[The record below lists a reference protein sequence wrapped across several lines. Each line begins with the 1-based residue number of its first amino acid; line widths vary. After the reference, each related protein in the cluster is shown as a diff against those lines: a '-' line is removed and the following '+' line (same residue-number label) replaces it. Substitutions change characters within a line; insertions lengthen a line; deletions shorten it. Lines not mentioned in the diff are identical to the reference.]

1 MTIPVK
7 FALLGCGRVS
17 ARYLEVF
24 SDEITGGVISAC
36 IDHVPEKAEDAASR
50 IGGDVQVMTSID
62 QLIDG
67 PHPDVACVLTESGN
81 HYEHARQLLEAGINV
96 IVEKPVTLIP
106 EQAYELGTLASSNG
120 LMLSVV
126 KQNRWNPAIRKLR
139 ETLDSGRFGNL
150 ITATVR
156 LRWCRYQDYYEDGWH
171 GTWAMDGGVI
181 NQQAIHHVDALNWLC
196 GPISHVSAHGA
207 QRLMELEAEDTM
219 VAAVR
224 FENGALGT
232 IEATTAA
239 RPRDFEASLSVIGEG
254 GMVEIG
260 GIALNQILQWSF
272 VEPLPEDDTVPDKFS
287 QEVPTGYGLSHA
299 PYIQEVIDRIAA
311 GNRTPPL
318 AAEEG
323 VKALEVIH
331 GLYASMEQNAWIS
344 LSDKPRSAHLGQG

>member
-1 MTIPVK
+1 MSPVK

-24 SDEITGGVISAC
+24 SGEITGGVLSAC
-36 IDHVPEKAEDAASR
+36 VDQVPEKAHATAERA
-50 IGGDVQVMTSID
+50 GGGAQALTSID

-81 HYEHARQLLEAGINV
+81 HYKHARRLLEAGINV
-96 IVEKPVTLIP
+96 LVEKPVTLLP
-106 EQAYELGTLASSNG
+106 EQAYELGALASSKG
-120 LMLSVV
+120 LMLTVV

-139 ETLDSGRFGNL
+139 ETLGEGRFGTL

-181 NQQAIHHVDALNWLC
+181 NQQAIHHIDALNWLC
-196 GPISHVSAHGA
+196 GPISDVCAQGT
-207 QRLMELEAEDTM
+207 QRLMKLEAEDTM

-224 FENGALGT
+224 FGNGALGT

-239 RPRDFEASLSVIGEG
+239 RPQDFEASLSVVGEK
-254 GMVEIG
+254 GMAEIG
-260 GIALNQILQWSF
+260 GIALNQILKWSF
-272 VEPLPEDDTVPDKFS
+272 VDPQSGDEAVPQKYS
-287 QEVPTGYGLSHA
+287 QDVPTGYGLSHG
-299 PYIQEVIDRIAA
+299 PYLQEVIDRIAA
-311 GNRTPPL
+311 ENHTPPL

-331 GLYASMEQNAWIS
+331 GLYASMERNAWVS
-344 LSDKPRSAHLGQG
+344 LSEKPLSSRLGQQA